1 MLGMVLEHCKH
12 SDNGNYNR
20 YHHHITKILIYDFLL
35 SRQKY
40 LNNSYLLQGA
50 VITTFYSI

>member
-20 YHHHITKILIYDFLL
+20 YHHHITKILIYYFLL